1 MPKVVSAQ
9 VGLASRSRYQA
20 RVPLSPPA
28 STVRAAV
35 AALNDIW
42 QRLPHRSLLAAA
54 SQKEEQGSS
63 YLWPERALAA
73 QAGPSRPCATAGSGS
88 RRGASCARL
97 GMRPRIGASAAAPR
111 SEGTSALQSLT
122 SEQAPTRWRRRASAS
137 QRPRRLLSIARPRPR
152 LRPRPIPLRSRP
164 LSSPRYS
171 SSMYLPP

>member
-1 MPKVVSAQ
+1 MVSAQ
-9 VGLASRSRYQA
+9 IGLASRSRYQA

-54 SQKEEQGSS
+54 SQKESK
-63 YLWPERALAA
+63 AA
-73 QAGPSRPCATAGSGS
+73 RTSGLSEPSLPQAGPSRPCATAGSGS

-152 LRPRPIPLRSRP
+152 LRPRPRPLPLRSRP

-171 SSMYLPP
+171 SSMNLPP